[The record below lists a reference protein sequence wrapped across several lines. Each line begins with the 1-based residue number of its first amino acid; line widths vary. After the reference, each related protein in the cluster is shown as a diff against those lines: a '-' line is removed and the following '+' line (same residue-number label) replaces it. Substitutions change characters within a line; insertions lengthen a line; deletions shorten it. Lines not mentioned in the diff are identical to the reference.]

1 MSRFAAGASTGP
13 RFPGVPRRVIGLV
26 VPVPVDGTLQIEA
39 ERAPFADR
47 LVVARENARALVIE
61 PHSFDR
67 YPREHPESDQAHPER
82 ESEYR
87 LPAHLHPSPHSLLMA
102 GPRNWR
108 SSASRPTVLVPGGP
122 GRQFL

>member
-26 VPVPVDGTLQIEA
+26 VPVPVDGTLQLEA

-61 PHSFDR
+61 PHSF
-67 YPREHPESDQAHPER
+67 EHPESDQAHPER

-87 LPAHLHPSPHSLLMA
+87 LPAHLHRSPRWLLSA
-102 GPRNWR
+102 RPRNWR